1 MKIVFYLFLSY
12 YLIQGDSFIE
22 KTTNDFNSNSNFLV
36 LNIKS
41 NNYNGQAIVENDD
54 LFTYYQITE
63 NKNKQEYKL
72 LVQEILTKKNYLEIN
87 EKSIEKWG
95 FIKVKESQKIK
106 SNFKK
111 GLKRFIEI
119 YFNNDLIEKGNTNE
133 EERAFIIKIL
143 FENKISC
150 HIDDETGLLIL
161 NK

>member
-1 MKIVFYLFLSY
+1 M
-12 YLIQGDSFIE
+12 
-22 KTTNDFNSNSNFLV
+22 
-36 LNIKS
+36 
-41 NNYNGQAIVENDD
+41 
-54 LFTYYQITE
+54 
-63 NKNKQEYKL
+63 
-72 LVQEILTKKNYLEIN
+72 EIN

-119 YFNNDLIEKGNTNE
+119 YFNDDLIEKGNTNE

-150 HIDDETGLLIL
+150 YIDDETGLLIL

>member
-41 NNYNGQAIVENDD
+41 NYYNGQAIVENDD

-72 LVQEILTKKNYLEIN
+72 LVQEILTKKNYLKIN
-87 EKSIEKWG
+87 EKSIENWG

-119 YFNNDLIEKGNTNE
+119 YFNDNLIEKGNTNE
-133 EERAFIIKIL
+133 EEKAFIIKIL

>member
-1 MKIVFYLFLSY
+1 MKKLFYLFLSF
-12 YLIQGDSFIE
+12 YLAQSDSFIE
-22 KTTNDFNSNSNFLV
+22 KITADFNSNSNFLV
-36 LNIKS
+36 LDIKS
-41 NNYNGQAIVENDD
+41 KNYNGLAIIENDD
-54 LFTYYQITE
+54 LFTYYQITQ

-87 EKSIEKWG
+87 EQSIEKWG

-106 SNFKK
+106 SKLKK
-111 GLKRFIEI
+111 GLKRFIKI
-119 YFNNDLIEKGNTNE
+119 YFNDDLIEKGNTGE

-150 HIDDETGLLIL
+150 YIDDETGLLIL

>member
-12 YLIQGDSFIE
+12 YLIQSDSFIE
-22 KTTNDFNSNSNFLV
+22 KITDDFNSNSNFLV

-41 NNYNGQAIVENDD
+41 NNYNGQTIIENDD

-63 NKNKQEYKL
+63 NKNKKEYKL
-72 LVQEILTKKNYLEIN
+72 LVQEILTKKNYLKIN

-119 YFNNDLIEKGNTNE
+119 YFNDDLIEKGNTNE

-150 HIDDETGLLIL
+150 YIDDETGLLIL